1 MAENNVNPRIE
12 SEITAWVQ
20 RKGIMAEQKALMGE
34 NIEEVERIM
43 AREGLSKY
51 AFELPVSKDIV
62 TITRRVKKKKKLD
75 KTGLAIEIEV
85 DKSKLTTEGMV
96 QLTEENKL
104 TTQNIKNNTRNEEKV
119 EIKVKI
125 KAPKPPKDGK

>member
-12 SEITAWVQ
+12 SEITDWVQ
-20 RKGIMAEQKALMGE
+20 RKGIMAEQKALMSE

-85 DKSKLTTEGMV
+85 DKSKLTTEGIV